1 MNHEGREGAV
11 APLSGT
17 PGTQAPEA
25 PIRFCVSSVAMKTRI
40 TVAAL
45 IAALSVAAVAQAQTK
60 HTNALIDLWTAGK
73 ASFGVYVP
81 DENPPQPR
89 GQGGPP
95 APGTPRPPR
104 PKPLYTVA
112 GAEKLAMNPLY
123 DYVFLNLEGAY
134 DTAAVKTLLE
144 GLRGP
149 KAVGRK
155 SLIVRIPPISQ
166 DGEAATRV
174 RVKEILD
181 AGADAV
187 TIPHIRTLA
196 EAKLALSFFA
206 DAKADVWSPSNPKGE
221 KLAMLMVE
229 DPEAVAQA
237 GQIADLR
244 GLSML
249 ACGIGSL
256 TQAMGG
262 DRAGAEAG
270 NQKVLAETKRAKL
283 VNMLTANTKDVEQ
296 RVKEGF
302 LSLLMN
308 GPSADEAIQVGR
320 KAAGR

>member
-1 MNHEGREGAV
+1 
-11 APLSGT
+11 
-17 PGTQAPEA
+17 
-25 PIRFCVSSVAMKTRI
+25 MKTRI
-40 TVAAL
+40 TIAAL
-45 IAALSVAAVAQAQTK
+45 ITALSVASVAQAQTK

-104 PKPLYTVA
+104 PAPVYTVA
-112 GAEKLAMNPLY
+112 GGEKLAMNPLY

-134 DTAAVKTLLE
+134 DTAAVKAIAE
-144 GLRGP
+144 GLRSP
-149 KAVGRK
+149 KAVSRK
-155 SLIVRIPPISQ
+155 SLIVRIPPISK
-166 DGEAATRV
+166 DGEAATKARI
-174 RVKEILD
+174 KEIFD

-187 TIPHIRTLA
+187 TLPHIRNLD
-196 EAKLALSFFA
+196 EAKLALSLFA
-206 DAKADVWSPSNPKGE
+206 AAGVDIWTPSNPTGE
-221 KLAMLMVE
+221 KLSMLMVE

-237 GQIADLR
+237 EQIADLK

-270 NQKVLAETKRAKL
+270 NQNVLAETKRAKL

-302 LSLLMN
+302 LSLLMS